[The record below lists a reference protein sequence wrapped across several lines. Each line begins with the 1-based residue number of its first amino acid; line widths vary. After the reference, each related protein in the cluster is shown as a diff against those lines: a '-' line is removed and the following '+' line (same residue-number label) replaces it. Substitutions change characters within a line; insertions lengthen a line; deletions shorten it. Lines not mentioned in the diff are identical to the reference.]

1 MTPEQQRLAI
11 ANVCKVK
18 ALYSYALP
26 ARTLH
31 CDVPDYLSDLNAMHE
46 AEKMLTSE
54 RDCERYRENL
64 NIILRGRAGD
74 PFKGIS
80 GYLFHATAL
89 QRAEAFLKT
98 LNLWTGK

>member
-31 CDVPDYLSDLNAMHE
+31 CDVPDFSDLNAMHE
-46 AEKMLTSE
+46 VEKMLTDEQYSYYGWHLLGE
-54 RDCERYRENL
+54 GKIPCREVL
-64 NIILRGRAGD
+64 
-74 PFKGIS
+74 S
-80 GYLFHATAL
+80 ATAL